1 MINYLIDKLKLDTSI
16 TAIVGTKIVPLS
28 RLEGTS
34 VPAIVL
40 QMVDA
45 TAEETKV
52 RSINLDTTTIEVT
65 TLANTPKSAWDISI
79 LIRSSINGYSS
90 GDDILSCQ
98 FSSWASDVFDS
109 KEVFTI
115 TSTYIVL
122 NKIANV

>member
-16 TAIVGTKIVPLS
+16 TAIVGTNIVPLS

>member
-1 MINYLIDKLKLDTSI
+1 LINYLIDKLKLDTSI
-16 TAIVGTKIVPLS
+16 TAIVGTNIVPLS

-45 TAEETKV
+45 TAEETKA
-52 RSINLDTTTIEVT
+52 RSINLDTTTVEVT
-65 TLANTPKSAWDISI
+65 TLANTPKAAWDISI

>member
-16 TAIVGTKIVPLS
+16 TAIVGTHIVPLS

-45 TAEETKV
+45 TAEETKA
-52 RSINLDTTTIEVT
+52 RSINLDITTVEVT
-65 TLANTPKSAWDISI
+65 TLANTPKAAWDISI